1 MKIVIE
7 QTGGVRLSL
16 PVPARLAA
24 RFIFRALREDLPRG
38 NARAREFVKALKE
51 AKKQWKGLAITEVTS
66 SDGAKVTIIL

>member
-24 RFIFRALREDLPRG
+24 RFIFSALREDLPRG

-51 AKKQWKGLAITEVTS
+51 AKKQWKGLAIIEVTS
-66 SDGAKVTIIL
+66 SGGEKVKIIL

>member
-7 QTGGVRLSL
+7 QAGGVRLLL

-24 RFIFRALREDLPRG
+24 RLICRALRKDLPRG
-38 NARAREFVKALKE
+38 ATHSREFVKALKK

-66 SDGAKVTIIL
+66 SGGEKVKIIL

>member
-7 QTGGVRLSL
+7 QAGGVRLSL

-24 RFIFRALREDLPRG
+24 RFIFRVLREDLPRG
-38 NARAREFVKALKE
+38 NAQAREFVKALKQ
-51 AKKQWKGLAITEVTS
+51 AKKQWKGLAIIEVTS